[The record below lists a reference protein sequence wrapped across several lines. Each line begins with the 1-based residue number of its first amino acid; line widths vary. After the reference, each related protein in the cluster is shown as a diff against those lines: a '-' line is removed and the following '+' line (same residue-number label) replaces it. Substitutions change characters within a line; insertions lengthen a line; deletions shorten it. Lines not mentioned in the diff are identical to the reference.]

1 MTNSITA
8 VLNITNI
15 KSYGNPNQ
23 TGDSRQAWLGF
34 LYELLERF

>member
-23 TGDSRQAWLGF
+23 TGDTRLVGVSI
-34 LYELLERF
+34 